1 MAGQGRVQVPEL
13 QSNIRLQ
20 PAPMQSDTYAPPPQP
35 AKNENLFRLAD
46 ALGAFSG
53 NVGNLV
59 GLTGRTSKEDR
70 AREDAAFQ
78 MHIAGQ
84 TLAQTR
90 KDIADGKMM
99 VTDDKIANAARQSV
113 YGGKWAEGLAADTDA
128 ELQTSFDWDKGNP
141 EEFLAKKFQENIEK
155 SGLTDPNALAA
166 AGKAWDGY
174 KSAVLAK
181 QQKYR
186 NDRVNQSNTD
196 TAFTVISDK
205 ANAFIAAGD
214 DPKTFVT
221 KLNTIRG
228 TLGVKGSLGVNDET
242 LDNEYLNAASRL
254 ASTNPEYAVAMVDA
268 EYNGRSG
275 KTSLSA
281 QRAYADRVLQ
291 IKAEAAKAIG
301 VRYDKD
307 QQAQIDHEADTM
319 LASGKLDR
327 IADVTWYDHNHEQ
340 KTVPAETLKKEAMNR
355 YLGRSQEIA
364 QTGKETPDQTMARE
378 LRVSQQS
385 GIDHPQLKAVVTGI
399 AKAAS
404 VDMAQNPEAMGL
416 VMDKVKMARWLYN
429 TSKNTYM
436 SYLTDADRDF
446 MESFMIGKDN
456 LTGKDGRQMS
466 DQAALEFAVRTSQP
480 VQVDGLN
487 FTRDQNDKID
497 RSVKTIATQD
507 GWFGTSIGSGLTPWN
522 SAAAQQRVS
531 SIAKRLVRG
540 GVDQDKAVTIAI
552 DSVKRNSITYN
563 GTLLEMKS
571 NALPDNYKAAL
582 DGIIGDFATE
592 NPGVLTDHD
601 IGVGDITIMPI
612 QDLNRSGGRFMLT
625 DKNTGQPLMDDKSGE
640 PYFVTLGTIR
650 QRGNNMQATSDAKA
664 AHDVSV
670 HGAAK
675 LHGLVRAKAEDG
687 NGHVWVNPKT
697 RETFDVTV
705 PEGGGK
711 PVIKKLGKRVRKDGP
726 VYDDNGFTPPT
737 FGGANR

>member
-1 MAGQGRVQVPEL
+1 
-13 QSNIRLQ
+13 
-20 PAPMQSDTYAPPPQP
+20 MQSDTYAPPPQP

-53 NVGNLV
+53 SVGNLV

-78 MHIAGQ
+78 MHVAGQ

-90 KDIADGKMM
+90 KDIAEGRMM
-99 VTDDKIANAARQSV
+99 VTDDKINNAARQSY
-113 YGGKWAEGLAADTDA
+113 YGGKWAEGLAQDTDT
-128 ELQTSFDWDKGNP
+128 ELQTTFDWDKGNP

-155 SGLTDPNALAA
+155 SGLTDPNAIAA
-166 AGKAWDGY
+166 AGRAWDGY

-186 NDRVNQSNTD
+186 NDRTVQSTVD
-196 TAFTVISDK
+196 TAFGVISDK
-205 ANAFIAAGD
+205 ANEWITAGV
-214 DPKTFVT
+214 DPKKFASN
-221 KLNTIRG
+221 LNAMRG
-228 TLGVKGSLGVNDET
+228 ELGVNGSLGANEET

-254 ASTNPEYAVAMVDA
+254 ATTNPEYAVAMLDA
-268 EYNGRSG
+268 EYTGRSG
-275 KTSLSA
+275 KTSLSS
-281 QRAYADRVLQ
+281 QRAYRDKVLQ
-291 IKAEAAKAIG
+291 IKAEAAKAMG
-301 VRYDKD
+301 VQYDQSQKD
-307 QQAQIDHEADTM
+307 QIDHEADTM

-327 IADVTWYDHNHEQ
+327 LTDVTWFDHNHEQ
-340 KTVPAETLKKEAMNR
+340 QTKSAETLKKEALNR

-364 QTGKETPDQTMARE
+364 QVGKETPDQTMARE

-404 VDMAQNPEAMGL
+404 VDMTQDPTAMDR

-436 SYLTDADRDF
+436 SYLDEADRDF

-456 LTGKDGRQMS
+456 LTGTDGRQMS

-497 RSVKTIATQD
+497 RSVKPIATQD

-563 GTLLEMKS
+563 GTLLELNNK
-571 NALPDNYKAAL
+571 ALPDNYKAAL
-582 DGIIGDFATE
+582 DGIIRDFVTE

-601 IGVGDITIMPI
+601 IGQGDITIMPI
-612 QDLNRSGGRFMLT
+612 QDINRSGGRFMLT

-640 PYFVTLGTIR
+640 PYFVTLQTIR
-650 QRGNNMQATSDAKA
+650 QRGNSMQSKADAQA
-664 AHDVSV
+664 AHDISV

-705 PEGGGK
+705 PEAGGK

-726 VYDDNGFTPPT
+726 VYDDNGFMPPLSPR
-737 FGGANR
+737 ASN

>member
-1 MAGQGRVQVPEL
+1 MAQGRVQAPDL
-13 QSNIRLQ
+13 QANIRLQ

-46 ALGAFSG
+46 ALGAFS
-53 NVGNLV
+53 NSAGNLI
-59 GLTGRTSKEDR
+59 GLTGKSSKEQR
-70 AREDAAFQ
+70 AKDDAAFQ

-90 KDIADGKMM
+90 KDIAEGRMM

-113 YGGKWAEGLAADTDA
+113 YGGKWAESLAADTDA
-128 ELQTSFDWDKGNP
+128 ELQTNFDWDKGNP
-141 EEFLAKKFQENIEK
+141 EEFLAKTFQENIEK

-186 NDRVNQSNTD
+186 NDRTVQSTVD

-205 ANAFIAAGD
+205 ANQWISAGM
-214 DPKTFVT
+214 DPAKFASN
-221 KLNTIRG
+221 LNAMRG
-228 TLGVKGSLGVNDET
+228 ELGVKGSLGANEET
-242 LDNEYLNAASRL
+242 LDNEYLNAASRI
-254 ASTNPEYAVAMVDA
+254 ATTNPEYAVAMLDA
-268 EYNGRSG
+268 EYTGRSG
-275 KTSLSA
+275 KTSLSS
-281 QRAYADRVLQ
+281 QRAYRDKVLQ
-291 IKAEAAKAIG
+291 IKAEAAKAVG
-301 VRYDKD
+301 VRYDKSQTD
-307 QQAQIDHEADTM
+307 DIDHQADTL
-319 LASGKLDR
+319 LAEGKLDR
-327 IADVTWYDHNHEQ
+327 VTDTTWFDHNHEQ
-340 KTVPAETLKKEAMNR
+340 KTVPAETIKKEALNR

-364 QTGKETPDQTMARE
+364 QTSKETPEQTMARE

-385 GIDHPQLKAVVTGI
+385 GLDHPGLKSVVSGI

-404 VDMAQNPEAMGL
+404 VDMTQNPDAMGL

-436 SYLTDADRDF
+436 SYLDEPDRDF
-446 MESFMIGKDN
+446 MESFMVAKDD

-487 FTRDQNDKID
+487 FTREQNDKID
-497 RSVKTIATQD
+497 RSVKTITSQ
-507 GWFGTSIGSGLTPWN
+507 GGIMSWFSNLTPWN

-540 GVDQDKAVTIAI
+540 GVDQDKAVTVAI

-563 GTLLEMKS
+563 GTLLEMNSK
-571 NALPDNYKAAL
+571 ALPDNYQAAL
-582 DGIIGDFATE
+582 DGIIGDFVTE

-601 IGVGDITIMPI
+601 ISKSDITIMPI

-625 DKNTGQPLMDDKSGE
+625 DKNTGQPLMDDKKGE
-640 PYFVTLGTIR
+640 PFFVSLATIR
-650 QRGNNMQATSDAKA
+650 QRGNNMQATADAQA
-664 AHDVSV
+664 AHDISV

-675 LHGLVRAKAEDG
+675 LHGLVRAKADDG

-705 PEGGGK
+705 PEAGGK

-726 VYDDNGFTPPT
+726 VYDDNGFMPPQSPR
-737 FGGANR
+737 ASN

>member
-1 MAGQGRVQVPEL
+1 
-13 QSNIRLQ
+13 
-20 PAPMQSDTYAPPPQP
+20 MQSDTYAPPPQP

-46 ALGAFSG
+46 ALGSFS
-53 NVGNLV
+53 NTVGNLV
-59 GLTGRTSKEDR
+59 GVVGKSSKEDR
-70 AREDAAFQ
+70 AKEDAAFQ

-99 VTDDKIANAARQSV
+99 VSEDKIANAARQSV
-113 YGGKWAEGLAADTDA
+113 YGGKWAESLAADTDT
-128 ELQTSFDWDKGNP
+128 ELQTSFDWDNGNP

-155 SGLTDPNALAA
+155 SGLTDPNALSA

-196 TAFTVISDK
+196 TAFTVVSDK
-205 ANAFIAAGD
+205 ANQWIKEGV
-214 DPKTFVT
+214 DPSKFASN
-221 KLNTIRG
+221 LNAMRG
-228 TLGVKGSLGVNDET
+228 ELGVKGSLGANEET
-242 LDNEYLNAASRL
+242 LDQEYLNAASRL
-254 ASTNPEYAVAMVDA
+254 ASTNPEYAVAMLDA
-268 EYNGRSG
+268 EYTGRSG
-275 KTSLSA
+275 KTSLSS
-281 QRAYADRVLQ
+281 QRAYADKVLQ
-291 IKAEAAKAIG
+291 IKAEAAKAVG
-301 VRYDKD
+301 VRYDND
-307 QQAQIDHEADTM
+307 QQAQIDHEADTL

-327 IADVTWYDHNHEQ
+327 LTDVTWYDHNREQ
-340 KTVPAETLKKEAMNR
+340 KTKPAETLKKEALNR

-364 QTGKETPDQTMARE
+364 QVSKETPDQTAARE

-385 GIDHPQLKAVVTGI
+385 GLDHPQLKATVSGI

-404 VDMAQNPEAMGL
+404 VDMAQSPDAMGL
-416 VMDKVKMARWLYN
+416 VMDKVKVARWLYN

-436 SYLTDADRDF
+436 SYLPEEDRDF
-446 MESFMIGKDN
+446 MESFMIAKDN

-466 DQAALEFAVRTSQP
+466 DQGALEFAVRTSQP

-487 FTRDQNDKID
+487 FTKAQNDKID
-497 RSVKTIATQD
+497 TSVKNIATQD

-563 GTLLEMKS
+563 GTLLELNNK
-571 NALPDNYKAAL
+571 ALPDNYKAAL

-601 IGVGDITIMPI
+601 IGVGDITIMPM
-612 QDLNRSGGRFMLT
+612 QDLNRSGGRFMLV
-625 DKNTGQPLMDDKSGE
+625 DKNNPSQPLMDDAKGE
-640 PYFVTLGTIR
+640 PYFVSLGTIR
-650 QRGNNMQATSDAKA
+650 QRGTNMQAKADAQA
-664 AHDVSV
+664 AHDISV

-675 LHGLVRAKAEDG
+675 LHGLVRAKSEDG
-687 NGHVWVNPKT
+687 NGHVWINPKT
-697 RETFDVTV
+697 REAFDVTV
-705 PEGGGK
+705 PEAGGK
-711 PVIKKLGKRVRKDGP
+711 PVIKKLGKRVRKDAP
-726 VYDDNGFTPPT
+726 VYEDNGFTPPT